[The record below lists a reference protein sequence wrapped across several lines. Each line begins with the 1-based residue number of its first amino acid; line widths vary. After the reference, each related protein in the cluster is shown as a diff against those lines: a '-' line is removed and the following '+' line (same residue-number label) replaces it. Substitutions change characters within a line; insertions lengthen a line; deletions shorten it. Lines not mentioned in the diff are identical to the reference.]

1 MLRNALFSNLGL
13 RKFSTFW
20 KFQNYF
26 LHLIFRYLNSA
37 TDFLPIDINFN
48 VKGYDVSYFYQKNNI
63 SDNFSAKG
71 CFFHKKIIKIENPT
85 RFYLKTARNI
95 AIQKLSPTYEISEK
109 KPKSNLWVGPMKKTE
124 SSLWRHNMEK
134 IVEILFND
142 WGLSLALI
150 WCIVC
155 TIIPSVSKVR

>member
-1 MLRNALFSNLGL
+1 MKIS
-13 RKFSTFW
+13 K
-20 KFQNYF
+20 
-26 LHLIFRYLNSA
+26 IFPTIIFGYLNSA

-48 VKGYDVSYFYQKNNI
+48 VKGYGVSYFYQKNNI
-63 SDNFSAKG
+63 SDNFSVKG
-71 CFFHKKIIKIENPT
+71 CFSHKKILKIENPT

-109 KPKSNLWVGPMKKTE
+109 KPKSNLWVGPMKKE

-134 IVEILFND
+134 ILEILFND